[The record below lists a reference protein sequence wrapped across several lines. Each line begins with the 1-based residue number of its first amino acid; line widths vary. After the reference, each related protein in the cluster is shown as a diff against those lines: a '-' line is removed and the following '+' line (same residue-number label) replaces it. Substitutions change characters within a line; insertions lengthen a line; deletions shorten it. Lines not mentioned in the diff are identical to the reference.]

1 MSDPWLPCGLEPSG
15 FPRQEY
21 WSGLPFPSPGIF
33 PTRGLNLALVVR
45 FFIPENPMNSYSPL
59 SSETQ
64 NNPGKPSLTLMSSCI
79 GFCYSSCHTSVIS
92 HKFLSCLSPSLWLWP
107 VHSLILCF
115 PFSLNL
121 FESPNSTYKPISSWK
136 SIDYLAI
143 ARSKVPHSEKM
154 LGKGSHEWVCQH
166 KYDYSSPT

>member
-1 MSDPWLPCGLEPSG
+1 MLFCPLI
-15 FPRQEY
+15 FPGKSTGVGCHLLLQ
-21 WSGLPFPSPGIF
+21 GIF

-59 SSETQ
+59 SSKTQ

-79 GFCYSSCHTSVIS
+79 GFCYSSCHTSVIG

-121 FESPNSTYKPISSWK
+121 FESPYSTYKPISSWK
-136 SIDYLAI
+136 SIDYLAT
-143 ARSKVPHSEKM
+143 ASSKVPHSEKM
-154 LGKGSHEWVCQH
+154 LGKGSHEWVCQL